1 MAIDYRL
8 ELIRQS
14 PINYNGLIIYQM
26 SFGDICD
33 EIGLKLFDELL
44 FPFTLTKSCL
54 KISDEEKEKLSLFE
68 DFIIK
73 DPKLLLSVS
82 TALQYFCKCNEVSL
96 YEKSLCL
103 HFNDDKTFVI
113 NESNYN
119 DICDIL
125 LKINGKNKIQIEE
138 PPKNMSARQ
147 RDVWEKL
154 NAGRRREDKKNT
166 VHIYDVINICEF
178 GGNYHIP
185 IQEIEKWSIWK
196 IKNCYKARIDMKTY
210 DDSLKL
216 CLVSGDGEKIS
227 NNNHWHHKLL
237 VRD

>member
-14 PINYNGLIIYQM
+14 PINYNGLIVYQI
-26 SFGDICD
+26 SFKDICD

-54 KISDEEKEKLSLFE
+54 KLTDEEKERLSLFD
-68 DFIIK
+68 DFILADK
-73 DPKLLLSVS
+73 KLLLSVS
-82 TALQYFCKCNEVSL
+82 AAFQYFCKCKEVTL
-96 YEKSLCL
+96 REKSLFL
-103 HFNDDKTFVI
+103 HFDDKEPFEI
-113 NESNYN
+113 NNSNYN

-125 LKINGKNKIQIEE
+125 LKTNGKNKIQIEE

-147 RDVWEKL
+147 RDIWEKL
-154 NAGRRREDKKNT
+154 SAGRRKEDKKNI
-166 VHIYDVINICEF
+166 VHIYDILNICEF
-178 GGNYHIP
+178 GGDYHIP
-185 IQEIEKWSIWK
+185 IQEIENWSIWK
-196 IKNCYKARIDMKTY
+196 IKNCYKARLDMKTY
-210 DDSLKL
+210 DDSLKI

-227 NNNHWHHKLL
+227 NSNHWHHKLL